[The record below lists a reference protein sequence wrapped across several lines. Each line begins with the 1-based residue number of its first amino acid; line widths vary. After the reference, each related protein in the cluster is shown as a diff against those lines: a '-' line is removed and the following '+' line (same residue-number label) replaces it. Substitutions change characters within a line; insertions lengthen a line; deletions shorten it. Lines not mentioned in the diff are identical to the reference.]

1 MTTMTKDVTRCRRC
15 SVGRA
20 KVSGLCTACWSHDVR
35 VGREV
40 HTLIVGLV
48 PGTGTASSGPAFVG
62 SKSGRFL
69 AELCG
74 LERDRSPDL
83 LRGFDMVNLYADEDA
98 RRGED
103 GHELALQMVR
113 ERIFGT
119 YSRVV
124 LCGREVAAAFRHGED
139 WFTVVD
145 RTIVFGKR
153 WDYQR
158 VAIPH
163 PSGLCRTWN
172 DQAVR
177 DQGRE
182 LMTKWWKEST

>member
-1 MTTMTKDVTRCRRC
+1 MK
-15 SVGRA
+15 
-20 KVSGLCTACWSHDVR
+20 GLCAGCWSHDVR
-35 VGREV
+35 VGSQV

-48 PGTGTASSGPAFVG
+48 PGTGTATGAPAFVG

-74 LERDRSPDL
+74 LERDKSHDL
-83 LRGFDMVNLYADEDA
+83 LRGFDLVNLYVDEAA
-98 RRGED
+98 RQGDD
-103 GHELALQMVR
+103 GRELALAMTR

-124 LCGREVAAAFRHGED
+124 LCGREVASAFKHKED

-145 RTIVFGKR
+145 RTIVYGKR

-172 DQAVR
+172 DQEVR
-177 DQGRE
+177 DKGRE